1 MSVEGRTKAAEDATG
16 TAKLYA
22 QVRMRASAC
31 AYPTCTPVL
40 QHTISCMLSSYRT
53 VAPGVHTSKGYTAL
67 AKVGDP
73 ACGVLVLAFP
83 HEVCPVHTF
92 WSSQLTCVL

>member
-22 QVRMRASAC
+22 QVRTRASAC

-40 QHTISCMLSSYRT
+40 QHTFSRVISSYRT
-53 VAPGVHTSKGYTAL
+53 VTPGVHSSKGYTAP

-73 ACGVLVLAFP
+73 ACGMPCARTP
-83 HEVCPVHTF
+83 A
-92 WSSQLTCVL
+92 